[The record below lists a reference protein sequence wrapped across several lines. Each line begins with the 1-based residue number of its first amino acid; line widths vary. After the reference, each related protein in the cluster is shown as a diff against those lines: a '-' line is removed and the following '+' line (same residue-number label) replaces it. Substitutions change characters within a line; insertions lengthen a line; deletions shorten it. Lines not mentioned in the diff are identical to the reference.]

1 VERLPIAV
9 VRVPVAAD
17 WLSVRDFSSDEMN
30 EPRAALPAAEV
41 SLASSAES
49 WVMYALMPASALLV
63 DSVCSGVRVPTTP
76 ALIGLMILQSAA
88 ETPVAAAEAAGEE
101 AGVLAAADVVAA
113 AVEDAGALDELDE
126 LLLHPAMR
134 APPTARTA
142 RTERDERWNI
152 SATSMGAE
160 LSVASHENL
169 VLP

>member
-1 VERLPIAV
+1 MAV

-17 WLSVRDFSSDEMN
+17 VLSVKDFSSDEMN

-49 WVMYALMPASALLV
+49 LTMYALMPAAALLV
-63 DSVCSGVRVPTTP
+63 DSVCSGVSVPMTP

-88 ETPVAAAEAAGEE
+88 ETPVAAAEGVGEE

-113 AVEDAGALDELDE
+113 AADAGALDELDE

-134 APPTARTA
+134 APPTAKTA

>member
-1 VERLPIAV
+1 
-9 VRVPVAAD
+9 
-17 WLSVRDFSSDEMN
+17 MN
-30 EPRAALPAAEV
+30 EPRAALPPAEV
-41 SLASSAES
+41 SLASSAVS
-49 WVMYALMPASALLV
+49 VATYALRSAAALLV
-63 DSVCSGVRVPTTP
+63 DSLCSGVNVLITL

-101 AGVLAAADVVAA
+101 AGALAAADVVAA
-113 AVEDAGALDELDE
+113 GADAGALDELDE

-142 RTERDERWNI
+142 STVRDERWNI
-152 SATSMGAE
+152 SATSRGSGAE

>member
-9 VRVPVAAD
+9 VRPAVAWD
-17 WLSVRDFSSDEMN
+17 GVSVEAFSIAAMN
-30 EPRAALPAAEV
+30 EPRAAFPPAEV
-41 SLASSAES
+41 SLASSAVS
-49 WVMYALMPASALLV
+49 LTTYALRAAAAWVV
-63 DSVCSGVRVPTTP
+63 DSLCSGVSVPMTP
-76 ALIGLMILQSAA
+76 ALIGLMIWQSAA

-113 AVEDAGALDELDE
+113 EDTGALDELDE

-152 SATSMGAE
+152 SATSMGSE
-160 LSVASHENL
+160 LIVASHENL

>member
-1 VERLPIAV
+1 MTTSLDVSPGQRTPA
-9 VRVPVAAD
+9 PVARRTWWRSRLDTA
-17 WLSVRDFSSDEMN
+17 
-30 EPRAALPAAEV
+30 
-41 SLASSAES
+41 
-49 WVMYALMPASALLV
+49 
-63 DSVCSGVRVPTTP
+63 TTP
-76 ALIGLMILQSAA
+76 ARLRLLLVVLVLLSLAW
-88 ETPVAAAEAAGEE
+88 
-101 AGVLAAADVVAA
+101 GVLAALTADQHASAAADVVAA
-113 AVEDAGALDELDE
+113 GAEDAGALDELDE

>member
-1 VERLPIAV
+1 
-9 VRVPVAAD
+9 
-17 WLSVRDFSSDEMN
+17 
-30 EPRAALPAAEV
+30 
-41 SLASSAES
+41 
-49 WVMYALMPASALLV
+49 
-63 DSVCSGVRVPTTP
+63 
-76 ALIGLMILQSAA
+76 MILQSAA
-88 ETPVAAAEAAGEE
+88 DTALAAPEAADEGAVE
-101 AGVLAAADVVAA
+101 AAADVVAA
-113 AVEDAGALDELDE
+113 GAEDAGALDELDE